1 MLEQLAQVAE
11 VVRVEEELKERRR
24 GEGVRCVLCVERR
37 GDSRAWRPSDCSSSV
52 WRKRASI
59 AASSLKCETK
69 PTYGCRAPPVMPAPT
84 LAAGECTDI
93 LREPLLNEIP
103 PSAGSDAFDSLA
115 FSGDGASAV

>member
-1 MLEQLAQVAE
+1 
-11 VVRVEEELKERRR
+11 
-24 GEGVRCVLCVERR
+24 
-37 GDSRAWRPSDCSSSV
+37 
-52 WRKRASI
+52 
-59 AASSLKCETK
+59 
-69 PTYGCRAPPVMPAPT
+69 MPAPP

>member
-1 MLEQLAQVAE
+1 MAVQRVPLAHTLISLSLLKVEDLELDPFAIIE
-11 VVRVEEELKERRR
+11 CELLPRRYR
-24 GEGVRCVLCVERR
+24 PRR
-37 GDSRAWRPSDCSSSV
+37 HEANQRYALS
-52 WRKRASI
+52 SI
-59 AASSLKCETK
+59 AASSLKCETN